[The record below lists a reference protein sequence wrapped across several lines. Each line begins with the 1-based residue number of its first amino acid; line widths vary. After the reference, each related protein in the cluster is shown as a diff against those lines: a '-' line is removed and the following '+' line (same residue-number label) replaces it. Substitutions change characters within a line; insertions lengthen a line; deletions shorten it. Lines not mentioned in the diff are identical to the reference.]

1 MATGAKQEIS
11 FGLQDSIIRF
21 LKPQKVKFMKKI
33 QLHHSKTTSE
43 ERILVV
49 TLWRAHIVYPWLPV
63 KVESSFSYLE
73 VYGITVTDPRQVII
87 ETDRFALSLSLMSL
101 EDLEQVVGH
110 VTSSL
115 KKIFPDSSPGKLLKN
130 SLPDMQER
138 LKSIACSAEG
148 ALDTNQGPCGG
159 FSETYA
165 ALCDYNE
172 FSCREE
178 IQWDVDN
185 IYHSQENRE
194 FNLLDFSH
202 MESRDVALA
211 VAALS
216 FNQWFTKIYC
226 KDFKLSSEVLE
237 QVLYMINRS
246 PKLEEVSL
254 ENCGLKMDF
263 ALKMAQALRE
273 HTCSALHMVTI
284 AGNQIEDRGAA
295 ALCQEFENLTSGLAH
310 ISFSR
315 CNLSPKGLNAL
326 GQALTTNKSFSN
338 SLRYLDLSG
347 NPGLLSTEE
356 ANDLFLFLSCSNIL
370 THLDLSATD
379 CPLPPLFVALSV
391 GCCSK
396 LSYLNV
402 SRNIYSHKKAR
413 DIPESLKDF
422 FCGCKELKFMG
433 FSGTKIPSEA
443 LRILLQ
449 SLASNSYLSDLELD
463 LSYCELRSPGAQV
476 IQDHI
481 FEANAIGRL
490 DLSDNGFDSDMV
502 TLVLSIGRSQSI
514 RHLSLGKN
522 FGMKSKALADV
533 LHRIVQLIQEEE
545 CPLESLSVAESR
557 LKTGT
562 NVLITALGSN
572 NSLTKIDISGNYMGD
587 MGAKMLAKALQ
598 VNTTLGTVIWD
609 RNNTSAAGFLD
620 VAHALERN
628 YTLKCMPIPINDV
641 SQAYRNNPEKTEE
654 AVQKIQAWLQR
665 NNQRQTAVSERAF
678 RLQQGIMTS
687 TSEQLVKRMCAKLED
702 KVKPLQSFSVKEVQ
716 EDILLAEEVLC
727 NARASMTLL
736 PSLYEMGRLTPSA
749 GIVHCR
755 LKKLIDEISQ
765 AVRSE
770 MQVLVQTMLDTA
782 EKACP
787 KILHRTKVRE
797 RLATY
802 VSKKI
807 VQSEKFVK
815 EAIFQQLGED
825 VTNKLS
831 ELKLSTTVTIAEN
844 IIDEMLQDLSAS
856 QNKLAQHLL
865 DQTQIVTTRTGEES
879 LLKRNKALF
888 ELAETEFPMD
898 EYVPVIR
905 RQTLHTRSIRPTPVI
920 QMSTNLHPLLLPLFL
935 YVLYCFC
942 SFPIFLYMLYF
953 HSFSVH
959 TFHILFLINFAL
971 SILYPLHI
979 IFLLL
984 LSLSLSFSLSL
995 SSSLCVICILH
1006 AFISSLFIYTFNTLS
1021 LPYFSVLLHTS
1032 ALSFKF
1038 FLILSLVPFHFSIT
1052 SLHNVYMVPFLFYS
1066 GSLLSCYS
1074 FPLTLKLPL
1083 CLHLLCLFAYLF
1095 CCSFF
1100 KTHIMLFS
1108 LCAFIFPFLLPPYS
1122 LLASFNLHLC
1132 ICLYPPNVILHSLSL
1147 PVFPTLHL
1155 SPPFSLS
1162 LFLSLPPDQ
1171 GELDA
1176 DSQQEDTK
1184 GSGGSD
1190 QLSVSRPLTKSRP
1203 ASSEDAALSNS
1214 LPPSSEPASP
1224 QRLMDLPIEG
1234 QRLQHYTRARPR
1246 PNRRNKQPPSKPNVQ
1261 ATSCEN
1267 EENEKYGKVDEGVD
1281 DFFAKK
1287 LIPEDPLKFLQP
1299 VKVQDPVCSTP
1310 PSGTRT
1316 IKKKFG
1322 DFFAFKKPRS
1332 SRGQKGEG
1340 APESSPSGGL
1350 RLKKTSI
1357 ADLIR
1362 PLREA
1367 ARAAEKAEESAA
1379 KVSTIASTTGPTAVT
1394 GTTTTTT
1401 ATTTTTPTTTT
1412 ESPAGQLPIRV
1423 DREKSKTLESDRE
1436 KSKTPDAERKLKPS
1450 RRSLR
1455 EGKSQSLILLT
1466 GVDEEE
1472 SLAASHGKKLSEK
1485 GSAEGPQT
1493 FEQKVHIMLHR
1504 IGVTKVLSSDTKKNQ
1519 NKDGELRK
1527 ADSEGTIVDSKPQP
1541 PPQFITPRTMSTS
1554 SDMRRPFRAGHVTE
1568 PLRGMDKSCQ
1578 ERTSP
1583 ALPKAPVKPPVSEI
1597 QEHSLEVSP
1606 ATRMPK
1612 PLQEQSPVDSCLTEE
1627 GGSLSKCKKETLTPT
1642 PSPRRMTGV
1651 TEKEK
1656 SERAMP
1662 VASEGDN
1669 KSEVSIKRCSPEN
1682 QTASGEVLQTAAKA
1696 QQVPQTAQRSLRD
1709 QRTDPPVSLKNMN

>member
-1 MATGAKQEIS
+1 MELVFYFS
-11 FGLQDSIIRF
+11 SILHICKGDVT
-21 LKPQKVKFMKKI
+21 LTYGNCLNKKI
-33 QLHHSKTTSE
+33 
-43 ERILVV
+43 
-49 TLWRAHIVYPWLPV
+49 
-63 KVESSFSYLE
+63 
-73 VYGITVTDPRQVII
+73 VII

-226 KDFKLSSEVLE
+226 KDFKL
-237 QVLYMINRS
+237 
-246 PKLEEVSL
+246 VSL
-254 ENCGLKMDF
+254 QVMYHLVFSCRDF

-284 AGNQIEDRGAA
+284 AGNQIEDRGG
-295 ALCQEFENLTSGLAH
+295 F
-310 ISFSR
+310 SF
-315 CNLSPKGLNAL
+315 CFFLGLNAL

-356 ANDLFLFLSCSNIL
+356 AN
-370 THLDLSATD
+370 
-379 CPLPPLFVALSV
+379 LFVALSV

-481 FEANAIGRL
+481 FEVNAIGRL

-727 NARASMTLL
+727 NARASMTVSVNHSWSFRFFLNIAFHDPAL
-736 PSLYEMGRLTPSA
+736 PVTF
-749 GIVHCR
+749 
-755 LKKLIDEISQ
+755 
-765 AVRSE
+765 
-770 MQVLVQTMLDTA
+770 QVLVQTMLDTA

-815 EAIFQQLGED
+815 EAIFQQL
-825 VTNKLS
+825 
-831 ELKLSTTVTIAEN
+831 
-844 IIDEMLQDLSAS
+844 
-856 QNKLAQHLL
+856 
-865 DQTQIVTTRTGEES
+865 
-879 LLKRNKALF
+879 
-888 ELAETEFPMD
+888 
-898 EYVPVIR
+898 
-905 RQTLHTRSIRPTPVI
+905 
-920 QMSTNLHPLLLPLFL
+920 
-935 YVLYCFC
+935 
-942 SFPIFLYMLYF
+942 
-953 HSFSVH
+953 
-959 TFHILFLINFAL
+959 
-971 SILYPLHI
+971 
-979 IFLLL
+979 
-984 LSLSLSFSLSL
+984 
-995 SSSLCVICILH
+995 
-1006 AFISSLFIYTFNTLS
+1006 
-1021 LPYFSVLLHTS
+1021 
-1032 ALSFKF
+1032 
-1038 FLILSLVPFHFSIT
+1038 
-1052 SLHNVYMVPFLFYS
+1052 
-1066 GSLLSCYS
+1066 
-1074 FPLTLKLPL
+1074 
-1083 CLHLLCLFAYLF
+1083 
-1095 CCSFF
+1095 
-1100 KTHIMLFS
+1100 
-1108 LCAFIFPFLLPPYS
+1108 
-1122 LLASFNLHLC
+1122 
-1132 ICLYPPNVILHSLSL
+1132 
-1147 PVFPTLHL
+1147 
-1155 SPPFSLS
+1155 
-1162 LFLSLPPDQ
+1162 
-1171 GELDA
+1171 ELDA

-1472 SLAASHGKKLSEK
+1472 SLAASHGKK

-1519 NKDGELRK
+1519 VRLAKKLERNCIKEFNKIFLTNRCCLAVGRPGDLGSLP
-1527 ADSEGTIVDSKPQP
+1527 G
-1541 PPQFITPRTMSTS
+1541 S
-1554 SDMRRPFRAGHVTE
+1554 S
-1568 PLRGMDKSCQ
+1568 LRGVCMF
-1578 ERTSP
+1578 SP
-1583 ALPKAPVKPPVSEI
+1583 CLRGFPPGAPVSS
-1597 QEHSLEVSP
+1597 HS
-1606 ATRMPK
+1606 PK
-1612 PLQEQSPVDSCLTEE
+1612 TCRL
-1627 GGSLSKCKKETLTPT
+1627 GGLAILNWP
-1642 PSPRRMTGV
+1642 
-1651 TEKEK
+1651 
-1656 SERAMP
+1656 
-1662 VASEGDN
+1662 
-1669 KSEVSIKRCSPEN
+1669 
-1682 QTASGEVLQTAAKA
+1682 
-1696 QQVPQTAQRSLRD
+1696 
-1709 QRTDPPVSLKNMN
+1709 

>member
-1 MATGAKQEIS
+1 MSSFPVHLGSDLIRPASTVKNLGVIFDSSLTYSTHINHIKKLSYFHLRNISRVRSFLSFSNAEKLVHAFITSRIDYCNSLLAGAPSNLIS
-11 FGLQDSIIRF
+11 QLQ
-21 LKPQKVKFMKKI
+21 LI
-33 QLHHSKTTSE
+33 QNSAARVLTRTSSSEHITPILLRLH
-43 ERILVV
+43 
-49 TLWRAHIVYPWLPV
+49 WLPV
-63 KVESSFSYLE
+63 SYRIEYKILLITYKALNNLAPNYISGLLHHYVPARPLRSSDSGNL
-73 VYGITVTDPRQVII
+73 VVPLTNLHSMG
-87 ETDRFALSLSLMSL
+87 DRAF
-101 EDLEQVVGH
+101 
-110 VTSSL
+110 
-115 KKIFPDSSPGKLLKN
+115 
-130 SLPDMQER
+130 R
-138 LKSIACSAEG
+138 
-148 ALDTNQGPCGG
+148 G

-178 IQWDVDN
+178 IQWVN
-185 IYHSQENRE
+185 GKLVFILPLHL
-194 FNLLDFSH
+194 FH
-202 MESRDVALA
+202 RDVALA

-226 KDFKLSSEVLE
+226 KDFKLS
-237 QVLYMINRS
+237 
-246 PKLEEVSL
+246 
-254 ENCGLKMDF
+254 F
-263 ALKMAQALRE
+263 
-273 HTCSALHMVTI
+273 
-284 AGNQIEDRGAA
+284 
-295 ALCQEFENLTSGLAH
+295 
-310 ISFSR
+310 SF
-315 CNLSPKGLNAL
+315 CFFLGLNAL

-356 ANDLFLFLSCSNIL
+356 DLFLFLSCSNIL

-433 FSGTKIPSEA
+433 FSGTKIPSEC
-443 LRILLQ
+443 
-449 SLASNSYLSDLELD
+449 SPV
-463 LSYCELRSPGAQV
+463 SPGAQV

-481 FEANAIGRL
+481 FEVNAIGRL

-522 FGMKSKALADV
+522 FGMKALADV

-687 TSEQLVKRMCAKLED
+687 TSEQ
-702 KVKPLQSFSVKEVQ
+702 VQ
-716 EDILLAEEVLC
+716 C
-727 NARASMTLL
+727 N
-736 PSLYEMGRLTPSA
+736 
-749 GIVHCR
+749 
-755 LKKLIDEISQ
+755 
-765 AVRSE
+765 
-770 MQVLVQTMLDTA
+770 
-782 EKACP
+782 
-787 KILHRTKVRE
+787 
-797 RLATY
+797 
-802 VSKKI
+802 
-807 VQSEKFVK
+807 
-815 EAIFQQLGED
+815 
-825 VTNKLS
+825 
-831 ELKLSTTVTIAEN
+831 
-844 IIDEMLQDLSAS
+844 
-856 QNKLAQHLL
+856 
-865 DQTQIVTTRTGEES
+865 
-879 LLKRNKALF
+879 
-888 ELAETEFPMD
+888 
-898 EYVPVIR
+898 
-905 RQTLHTRSIRPTPVI
+905 
-920 QMSTNLHPLLLPLFL
+920 
-935 YVLYCFC
+935 
-942 SFPIFLYMLYF
+942 
-953 HSFSVH
+953 
-959 TFHILFLINFAL
+959 
-971 SILYPLHI
+971 
-979 IFLLL
+979 
-984 LSLSLSFSLSL
+984 
-995 SSSLCVICILH
+995 
-1006 AFISSLFIYTFNTLS
+1006 
-1021 LPYFSVLLHTS
+1021 
-1032 ALSFKF
+1032 
-1038 FLILSLVPFHFSIT
+1038 
-1052 SLHNVYMVPFLFYS
+1052 
-1066 GSLLSCYS
+1066 
-1074 FPLTLKLPL
+1074 
-1083 CLHLLCLFAYLF
+1083 
-1095 CCSFF
+1095 
-1100 KTHIMLFS
+1100 
-1108 LCAFIFPFLLPPYS
+1108 
-1122 LLASFNLHLC
+1122 
-1132 ICLYPPNVILHSLSL
+1132 
-1147 PVFPTLHL
+1147 
-1155 SPPFSLS
+1155 
-1162 LFLSLPPDQ
+1162 Q

-1246 PNRRNKQPPSKPNVQ
+1246 PNRRNKQPPSKPNVRNL
-1261 ATSCEN
+1261 AYC
-1267 EENEKYGKVDEGVD
+1267 
-1281 DFFAKK
+1281 K
-1287 LIPEDPLKFLQP
+1287 LLHSMFLVTALIYFLYFRKFLQP

-1472 SLAASHGKKLSEK
+1472 SLAASHGKVRLK
-1485 GSAEGPQT
+1485 
-1493 FEQKVHIMLHR
+1493 
-1504 IGVTKVLSSDTKKNQ
+1504 IGVKL
-1519 NKDGELRK
+1519 L
-1527 ADSEGTIVDSKPQP
+1527 
-1541 PPQFITPRTMSTS
+1541 
-1554 SDMRRPFRAGHVTE
+1554 
-1568 PLRGMDKSCQ
+1568 
-1578 ERTSP
+1578 
-1583 ALPKAPVKPPVSEI
+1583 
-1597 QEHSLEVSP
+1597 
-1606 ATRMPK
+1606 
-1612 PLQEQSPVDSCLTEE
+1612 
-1627 GGSLSKCKKETLTPT
+1627 
-1642 PSPRRMTGV
+1642 
-1651 TEKEK
+1651 
-1656 SERAMP
+1656 
-1662 VASEGDN
+1662 
-1669 KSEVSIKRCSPEN
+1669 
-1682 QTASGEVLQTAAKA
+1682 
-1696 QQVPQTAQRSLRD
+1696 
-1709 QRTDPPVSLKNMN
+1709 

>member
-920 QMSTNLHPLLLPLFL
+920 QN
-935 YVLYCFC
+935 
-942 SFPIFLYMLYF
+942 
-953 HSFSVH
+953 
-959 TFHILFLINFAL
+959 
-971 SILYPLHI
+971 
-979 IFLLL
+979 
-984 LSLSLSFSLSL
+984 
-995 SSSLCVICILH
+995 
-1006 AFISSLFIYTFNTLS
+1006 
-1021 LPYFSVLLHTS
+1021 
-1032 ALSFKF
+1032 
-1038 FLILSLVPFHFSIT
+1038 
-1052 SLHNVYMVPFLFYS
+1052 
-1066 GSLLSCYS
+1066 
-1074 FPLTLKLPL
+1074 
-1083 CLHLLCLFAYLF
+1083 
-1095 CCSFF
+1095 
-1100 KTHIMLFS
+1100 
-1108 LCAFIFPFLLPPYS
+1108 
-1122 LLASFNLHLC
+1122 
-1132 ICLYPPNVILHSLSL
+1132 
-1147 PVFPTLHL
+1147 
-1155 SPPFSLS
+1155 
-1162 LFLSLPPDQ
+1162 Q

-1662 VASEGDN
+1662 VASEDNLPIPRPRVKQAQNRRATSVHEEQLRDQESQLEPKGDN

>member
-1 MATGAKQEIS
+1 
-11 FGLQDSIIRF
+11 
-21 LKPQKVKFMKKI
+21 
-33 QLHHSKTTSE
+33 
-43 ERILVV
+43 
-49 TLWRAHIVYPWLPV
+49 
-63 KVESSFSYLE
+63 
-73 VYGITVTDPRQVII
+73 
-87 ETDRFALSLSLMSL
+87 
-101 EDLEQVVGH
+101 
-110 VTSSL
+110 
-115 KKIFPDSSPGKLLKN
+115 
-130 SLPDMQER
+130 MQER

-273 HTCSALHMVTI
+273 HTCSALHMVTL

-295 ALCQEFENLTSGLAH
+295 TLCQEFENLTSGLAH

-356 ANDLFLFLSCSNIL
+356 AN
-370 THLDLSATD
+370 
-379 CPLPPLFVALSV
+379 LFVALSV

-402 SRNIYSHKKAR
+402 SKNIYSHKKAR

-449 SLASNSYLSDLELD
+449 SLASNRYLSDLELD

-481 FEANAIGRL
+481 FEANAIGSL

-609 RNNTSAAGFLD
+609 RNNTTAAGFLD

-628 YTLKCMPIPINDV
+628 YSLKCMPIPINDV

-654 AVQKIQAWLQR
+654 AVQKMQAWLQR

-787 KILHRTKVRE
+787 KIMHRTKVRE

-831 ELKLSTTVTIAEN
+831 ELKLSTTVTIAES

-920 QMSTNLHPLLLPLFL
+920 QN
-935 YVLYCFC
+935 
-942 SFPIFLYMLYF
+942 
-953 HSFSVH
+953 
-959 TFHILFLINFAL
+959 
-971 SILYPLHI
+971 
-979 IFLLL
+979 
-984 LSLSLSFSLSL
+984 
-995 SSSLCVICILH
+995 
-1006 AFISSLFIYTFNTLS
+1006 
-1021 LPYFSVLLHTS
+1021 
-1032 ALSFKF
+1032 
-1038 FLILSLVPFHFSIT
+1038 
-1052 SLHNVYMVPFLFYS
+1052 
-1066 GSLLSCYS
+1066 
-1074 FPLTLKLPL
+1074 
-1083 CLHLLCLFAYLF
+1083 
-1095 CCSFF
+1095 
-1100 KTHIMLFS
+1100 
-1108 LCAFIFPFLLPPYS
+1108 
-1122 LLASFNLHLC
+1122 
-1132 ICLYPPNVILHSLSL
+1132 
-1147 PVFPTLHL
+1147 
-1155 SPPFSLS
+1155 
-1162 LFLSLPPDQ
+1162 Q

-1299 VKVQDPVCSTP
+1299 VKVQEPVCSTP

-1367 ARAAEKAEESAA
+1367 ARAAEKAEER
-1379 KVSTIASTTGPTAVT
+1379 
-1394 GTTTTTT
+1394 
-1401 ATTTTTPTTTT
+1401 
-1412 ESPAGQLPIRV
+1412 QLPIRV
-1423 DREKSKTLESDRE
+1423 DREKNKTLESDRE

-1541 PPQFITPRTMSTS
+1541 PPQFMTPRTMSTS

-1568 PLRGMDKSCQ
+1568 PLRGTDRSCQ

-1583 ALPKAPVKPPVSEI
+1583 VVPKAPVKPPVSEI

-1612 PLQEQSPVDSCLTEE
+1612 TLQEQSPVDSCLTEE
-1627 GGSLSKCKKETLTPT
+1627 GGSLSKCKKESLTPT

-1662 VASEGDN
+1662 VASEDNLPIPRPRVKQAQNRRATSVHEEQLRDQESQLEPKGDN
-1669 KSEVSIKRCSPEN
+1669 KSEVSIKRCSPED